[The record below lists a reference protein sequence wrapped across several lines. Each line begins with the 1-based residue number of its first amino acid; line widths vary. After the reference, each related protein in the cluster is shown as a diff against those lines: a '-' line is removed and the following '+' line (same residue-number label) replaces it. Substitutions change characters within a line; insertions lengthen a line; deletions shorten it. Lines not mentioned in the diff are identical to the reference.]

1 MTVRVT
7 SSFDNL
13 GEPKGSTSLSVY
25 GGAQRDLAVQYNALF
40 TRIAYGTFDNPGF
53 AIVSN
58 FDIKNGNAVTYSIAN
73 VLKTLSAN
81 TTFDTGTAATI
92 TANLWGIGILTYDG
106 STATV
111 TWATTSAAMG
121 YASEANA
128 KAALG
133 TLSTLVPASGFAS
146 LGYFTVQ
153 AGASLWTAGT
163 DALATGTGGTP
174 ANATNYYNDPTL
186 DGWYGG
192 MQIGN
197 IAGTA
202 VAT

>member
-13 GEPKGSTSLSVY
+13 GEPKGSAGLSVY
-25 GGAQRDLAVQYNALF
+25 GGANRDAVVQYNALF

-53 AIVSN
+53 VISTN
-58 FDIKNGNAVTYSIAN
+58 FDVKNGNAVTYSIAN
-73 VLKTLSAN
+73 VLKSLSAN
-81 TTFDTGTAATI
+81 TNFDTGTAATI

-106 STATV
+106 TTPTV
-111 TWATTSAAMG
+111 TWATTSAAMA
-121 YASEANA
+121 YATEATA

-133 TLSTLVPASGFAS
+133 TLASLVPASGFAS

-197 IAGTA
+197 FLGTA
-202 VAT
+202 VSA